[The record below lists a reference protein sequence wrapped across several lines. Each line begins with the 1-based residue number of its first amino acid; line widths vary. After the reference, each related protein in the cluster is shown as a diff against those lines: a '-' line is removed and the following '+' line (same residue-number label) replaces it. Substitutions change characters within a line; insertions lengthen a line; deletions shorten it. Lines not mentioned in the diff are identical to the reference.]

1 MCIMF
6 SMYDI
11 NIWTFFDRTML
22 YLYLHRAKDK
32 IKLGDLNKQCFEL
45 LMGSYKQGLGSFIL

>member
-1 MCIMF
+1 M
-6 SMYDI
+6 
-11 NIWTFFDRTML
+11 NFFDRTML

-45 LMGSYKQGLGSFIL
+45 LMGSYKQGLGSFILKKKIFVKF